1 MQHTPCVGVVC
12 WLTTWSMSEG
22 SHFSANVRQ
31 QAIVAVLEGM
41 PRTHVAKAFGV
52 DRTTLFR
59 WMQKYD
65 AEGFAGLRRKAGS
78 GRPRKLEE
86 LTEEELRG
94 LVLKGAIHFGYETDL
109 WTVGRLRRVIV
120 EEFSMTLSKNTVWRR
135 LRDAGLTYQK
145 PEREYYEIDEASRKK
160 WMRYEVPK
168 IRRCVRKHRG
178 ILYFQDESNV
188 SLTAFLG
195 KTWSPSGQTPKANV
209 TGKRAGVAAT
219 SAISGQGRLL
229 FRLVD
234 KRIASAEVIEFLN
247 QMLKHHPSRHLVVVM
262 DQAPPH
268 TSKKTRG
275 WIAQQPRLHTFY
287 LPKYSPDWNPDE
299 KVWNHLKHQELASHQ
314 AKTKDELKQLARRK
328 LQSMAKRPKLL
339 RGLFFR
345 CCVAELFN

>member
-1 MQHTPCVGVVC
+1 
-12 WLTTWSMSEG
+12 
-22 SHFSANVRQ
+22 
-31 QAIVAVLEGM
+31 
-41 PRTHVAKAFGV
+41 
-52 DRTTLFR
+52 
-59 WMQKYD
+59 MQKYD
-65 AEGFAGLRRKAGS
+65 AEGNVGLLRKTGS
-78 GRPRKLEE
+78 GCPRKLEE
-86 LTEEELRG
+86 LTEEELRS
-94 LVLKGAIHFGYETDL
+94 LVLKGAIHFGFETDL
-109 WTVGRLRRVIV
+109 WTVGRLRRVIS

-145 PEREYYEIDEASRKK
+145 PEREYYEIDEASRQK

-195 KTWSPSGQTPKANV
+195 KTWSPCGQTPKAKV
-209 TGKRAGVAAT
+209 TGKRAGLAAT

-229 FRLVD
+229 FRLVE

-247 QMLKHHPSRHLVVVM
+247 QMLKHHPNRHLVVVR

-268 TSKKTRG
+268 TSKKTRE
-275 WIAQQPRLHTFY
+275 WIDGQPRLHTFY

-328 LQSMAKRPKLL
+328 LHSMAKRPQLL

-345 CCVAELFN
+345 CCVAELFS